1 MRVTK
6 AWDKDPAENAC
17 GNPGQPSQLEPLQTD
32 VHGWFR
38 PRCAASDPARSKR
51 LFLDKRSWVGRLPL
65 VPTLIGIAQASRTT
79 SERRRRPA

>member
-1 MRVTK
+1 MRAGTR
-6 AWDKDPAENAC
+6 D
-17 GNPGQPSQLEPLQTD
+17 SQANSNRCKQMFTA
-32 VHGWFR
+32 GSG

-65 VPTLIGIAQASRTT
+65 VATLIGIAQASRTT